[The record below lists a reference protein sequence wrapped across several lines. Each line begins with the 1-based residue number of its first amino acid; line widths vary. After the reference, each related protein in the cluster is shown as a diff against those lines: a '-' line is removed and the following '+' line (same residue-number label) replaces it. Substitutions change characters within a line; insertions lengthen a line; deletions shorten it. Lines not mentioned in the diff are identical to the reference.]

1 MARSPRAARAGTG
14 LRHVL
19 VRDLVLQA
27 SIGVYQHEQ
36 VSRQRV
42 RINLDLG
49 VREGDLATIDD
60 RLAGVRHYE
69 WVIESVRAVVADGH
83 LNLVETLAERIAAA
97 CFEDARVREVRVRVE
112 KLDIFPDA
120 ASVGIEIERKS
131 PYP

>member
-60 RLAGVRHYE
+60 RLARVVDYE